1 MNSKIEFA
9 NDYVLQDVIICALR
23 YALPRH
29 TYVVDEVCDFI
40 IQHMSKFMNERVQM
54 VMLRD
59 IEDVLTGDYELHACD
74 RHCIMDLRRRLL
86 EWNNKQ

>member
-59 IEDVLTGDYELHACD
+59 IEDVLTGGYELHECD
-74 RHCIMDLRRRLL
+74 RLCIMNLRRRLL
-86 EWNNKQ
+86 EWNNQ

>member
-1 MNSKIEFA
+1 MHEKVEFT

-29 TYVVDEVCDFI
+29 TYAVEEIGSFI
-40 IQHMSKFMNERVQM
+40 IQHMNKFMNERVQS

-59 IEDVLTGDYELHACD
+59 IEEILDSDYELHDCD
-74 RHCIMDLRRRLL
+74 KHCIMDLRRRLI
-86 EWNNKQ
+86 EWNNKK